1 MQTYNFKIN
10 DRVAVMRG
18 GKVLWSATVTKVR
31 AYKTRTKVTT
41 SNGYDYDQNGYT
53 WDPHSVSRSAIV
65 PWSDEIEARLAAARD
80 RRTIDALRGDNYS
93 PEQAAQI
100 VAAAAPGAGADVIV
114 ISREF
119 LDEVADVLGGLSLS
133 VRIEGLPAQPRAR
146 ELAIKLREIVP
157 ACVRDEEG

>member
-10 DRVAVMRG
+10 DRVAVMRD
-18 GKVLWSATVTKVR
+18 GKVLGSATVTKVR
-31 AYKTRTKVTT
+31 AYKNRTKITT
-41 SNGYDYDQNGYT
+41 TNGYDYDQNGYT

-80 RRTIDALRGDNYS
+80 RRTIDALRGDDYS

-100 VAAAAPGAGADVIV
+100 VAAAAPGADVIV
-114 ISREF
+114 VSREF
-119 LDEVADVLGGLSLS
+119 LDEVAAMLGGLSLS
-133 VRIEGLPAQPRAR
+133 ACVEGLPAQPRAR
-146 ELAIKLREIVP
+146 ELAIKLREICP